1 MLSSLDITRNHT
13 KSKPAVVV
21 LKRLDPQIIK
31 SFERAEEE
39 EIGRRESEDMDKLK
53 EAPAAPVLIEDDIP
67 ALEEV
72 VEFGIAIIDAEIDNF
87 ANDEGYVS
95 GGNWTY
101 YASEEEI
108 EMINAPVSSDSS
120 DSSDSKSVPE
130 ENVIMYL

>member
-1 MLSSLDITRNHT
+1 M
-13 KSKPAVVV
+13 

-72 VEFGIAIIDAEIDNF
+72 VEFGIARSDKHAVRDFALPRII
-87 ANDEGYVS
+87 
-95 GGNWTY
+95 
-101 YASEEEI
+101 YAHLLYSL
-108 EMINAPVSSDSS
+108 ADDGKV
-120 DSSDSKSVPE
+120 
-130 ENVIMYL
+130 